1 LDTEYIS
8 EAIIISTVICFFVI
22 LLLYFRS
29 TKITLGLAKAK
40 PVTHDEEPKLYNL
53 VEEMAVASGIQ
64 TMPKIYIIDDLA
76 ANAFA
81 CGTEK
86 NGNIVFT
93 KGIVEIMDRDELQ
106 GVAAHEMSHLKN
118 GDSKLMTIVAGVGMA
133 IGFISAISYRI
144 MFFGGGR
151 RSSNNDNGGG
161 IVAIIALVI
170 SLAAL
175 ILSPLLAAITQAAIS
190 RKREWMADDSA
201 IAITRNPAG
210 LRSALEKLNDV
221 VTNPD
226 SSSNNIRHLWVATP
240 VGGQIGRAPDGRIL
254 YNVKTEKASMFD
266 THPPLSARID
276 HLRKVEQGA

>member
-1 LDTEYIS
+1 M
-8 EAIIISTVICFFVI
+8 AI
-22 LLLYFRS
+22 
-29 TKITLGLAKAK
+29 
-40 PVTHDEEPKLYNL
+40 
-53 VEEMAVASGIQ
+53 ASGIQ
-64 TMPKIYIIDDLA
+64 TMPKVYIIDDLA

-86 NGNIVFT
+86 AGNIVFT

-106 GVAAHEMSHLKN
+106 GIAAHEMSHLKN
-118 GDSKLMTIVAGVGMA
+118 GDSQLMTVVAGVGMA

-161 IVAIIALVI
+161 VVALIALVI

-240 VGGQIGRAPDGRIL
+240 ISGEISKAPDGRIL
-254 YNVKTEKASMFD
+254 YKVKTEKASMLD